1 MSEIYKEIPA
11 WGWLLIVIFGGFL
24 ITALFAFVAKVVNRF
39 IEKNDEYWEKTNLRL
54 DKVDDR
60 VNEGFDKVNENLNQ
74 LITENRVQGYRVA
87 HLEREMS
94 HITGRP
100 IVNYP

>member
-1 MSEIYKEIPA
+1 MSEIYKEIPPWA
-11 WGWLLIVIFGGFL
+11 WLIIVIFGGIL
-24 ITALFAFVAKVVNRF
+24 ITLLFGFMAKVIDRF
-39 IEKNDEYWEKTNLRL
+39 IKKNDEYWEKTNARL
-54 DKVDDR
+54 DKVD
-60 VNEGFDKVNENLNQ
+60 EGFDKVNQNLNQ

-94 HITGRP
+94 HLTGRP